1 MTDLKNLDRRSGALA
16 DIGPDLNLALLWAT
30 AFPYGPN
37 FADRITQGDYINLY
51 AIFDLTY
58 PRLKKTLLLGTRWG
72 DENAKLIPAPG
83 DPYYLNYS
91 YDPMMVGVAPPPA
104 EAVPAPAAPPGQPM
118 PPMSGPL
125 LPVTPPPT
133 IPGTPQQ
140 LMTLSQIFAGP
151 YGGQAQGLPAPAAP
165 ADDVAPAE
173 VLPVALPDVP
183 MPPVTEPL
191 VPVAPPS
198 DSLLGPDQTTS
209 QIFAGPYGAE
219 APAAGPRRTT
229 QRRRTDSGRWW
240 LMLTRFVRNQL
251 IIFTIASIVGVAVM
265 LFTYMQVPTLLGLGR
280 INVKL
285 ELPAAGGLYKF
296 SNVTYRGVQI
306 GKVTDVKLTE
316 NGAVATLTLDTSPKI
331 PADLQAEVRS
341 VSAVG
346 EQYVDLRPRTD
357 SGPYLRDGSVIAK
370 ENTTIPQA
378 VGPMLD
384 QVSSL
389 VDSLP
394 KDRLS
399 DLLDESF
406 KAFNGAGPDFQ
417 SLLDSASKVTGDVSG
432 VSDQT
437 RALLDDAGPLLDSQ
451 AETTE
456 AIRTWARSL
465 SGVTAQIA
473 QNDPQVRA
481 ILQRGPGFAQEVSTL
496 LNDVKPTLPILL
508 ANLTTLGQILLTYN
522 PSLEQLLV
530 LLPAVVAQQQGFGLP
545 RNNPTGLPGGDFSL
559 TIADP
564 PACTVGF
571 LPPSQWR
578 SPEDQTSIDTPDG
591 LYCKLPQDSP
601 LNVRG
606 ARNYP
611 CMGHPGKRAPTV
623 QLCDDPNGYQ
633 PLSMRQ
639 HTLGPYPFDPNL
651 IAQGIPQDDRVDSN
665 ERMYAPVEG
674 TPLPPGAVPSG
685 TPPDAPA
692 PGAPP
697 PGPPPAA
704 PVQAPIPPPPPPGNS
719 LNGVPHTAGCRRSKR
734 PGDGAVPAAPSAFN
748 GNDSGVLADRLSR
761 SRITTH
767 ARGTT

>member
-1 MTDLKNLDRRSGALA
+1 
-16 DIGPDLNLALLWAT
+16 
-30 AFPYGPN
+30 
-37 FADRITQGDYINLY
+37 
-51 AIFDLTY
+51 
-58 PRLKKTLLLGTRWG
+58 
-72 DENAKLIPAPG
+72 
-83 DPYYLNYS
+83 
-91 YDPMMVGVAPPPA
+91 
-104 EAVPAPAAPPGQPM
+104 
-118 PPMSGPL
+118 
-125 LPVTPPPT
+125 
-133 IPGTPQQ
+133 
-140 LMTLSQIFAGP
+140 
-151 YGGQAQGLPAPAAP
+151 
-165 ADDVAPAE
+165 
-173 VLPVALPDVP
+173 
-183 MPPVTEPL
+183 
-191 VPVAPPS
+191 
-198 DSLLGPDQTTS
+198 
-209 QIFAGPYGAE
+209 
-219 APAAGPRRTT
+219 
-229 QRRRTDSGRWW
+229 
-240 LMLTRFVRNQL
+240 MLTRFVRNQL

-316 NGAVATLTLDTSPKI
+316 NGAEATLTLDTSPKI

-357 SGPYLRDGSVIAK
+357 SGPYLRDGSVIDK
-370 ENTTIPQA
+370 DNTTIPQA
-378 VGPMLD
+378 VGPVLD

-389 VDSLP
+389 VDSIP

-406 KAFNGAGPDFQ
+406 KAFNGAGPDLQ
-417 SLLDSASKVTGDVSG
+417 SLIDSGSKLAGDVNG

-437 RALLDDAGPLLDSQ
+437 RALIDDSGPLLDSQ
-451 AETTE
+451 AETAD

-496 LNDVKPTLPILL
+496 LEQVKPTLPILL
-508 ANLTTLGQILLTYN
+508 ANLTTLGQILVTYN

-530 LLPAVVAQQQGFGLP
+530 MFPEVVANQQSFGIP
-545 RNNPTGLPGGDFSL
+545 HNNPTGLPAGDFAL
-559 TIADP
+559 TVADP

-578 SPEDQTSIDTPDG
+578 SPEDQTSVDTPDG

-611 CMGHPGKRAPTV
+611 CMGHPGKRAATV
-623 QLCDDPNGYQ
+623 QLCDDPKGFQ
-633 PLSMRQ
+633 PLAMRQ
-639 HTLGPYPFDPNL
+639 HYTGPYPFDPNL
-651 IAQGIPQDDRVDSN
+651 ISQGIPPDDRVDAN
-665 ERMYAPVEG
+665 ERMYAPVQG
-674 TPLPPGAVPSG
+674 TPLPPGAVPAG
-685 TPPDAPA
+685 TPPGVPP
-692 PGAPP
+692 PGAAL

-704 PVQAPIPPPPPPGNS
+704 PVQAPLAPPPPPGNS
-719 LNGVPHTAGCRRSKR
+719 LNGTPIPPVEPPPA
-734 PGDGAVPAAPSAFN
+734 DGAVPAAPSAFG
-748 GNDSGVLADRLSR
+748 GNDSGGPSVAVAHYDPRTGDYLTPDGQLLQQKNVAAGSAPKSWQDLMP
-761 SRITTH
+761 T
-767 ARGTT
+767 